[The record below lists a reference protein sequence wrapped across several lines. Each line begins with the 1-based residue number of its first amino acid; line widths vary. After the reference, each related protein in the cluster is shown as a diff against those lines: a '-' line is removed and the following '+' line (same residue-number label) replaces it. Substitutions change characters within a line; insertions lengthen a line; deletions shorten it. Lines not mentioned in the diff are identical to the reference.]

1 MDPALASA
9 AGPETP
15 RQSLAFPLHRPV
27 ATWVLLG
34 ILIAVFL
41 IETAVGGSTDS
52 DVLVRL
58 GAKVTALIAD
68 GEYWR
73 LFTSMFL
80 HIGLMHLAFNG
91 YALVV
96 IGTELESIL
105 GWARF
110 LVVYLCSGLFGSLA
124 SYALSPHLSAGASG
138 AVFGLIGALAVFFAL
153 YRRELGS
160 FGQRRLAQIAFLI
173 VINLFLGF
181 TREGI
186 DNLAHLGGLL
196 SGIALGWAL
205 APRYRVD
212 YANMRVVDR
221 NGAGRYWPA
230 VALALVLLV
239 LGTAWATQIQRDSP
253 RSHLVRGLLAVE
265 QELWDEAASE
275 LQLAVAR
282 DPALADTSILFHIG
296 LARNH
301 LGQHGA
307 AADAYESALELD
319 PYDPTVHW
327 NLAITY
333 LELERFE
340 EALDRFN
347 TYVELNPAGAVEARP
362 YQDELRSLVP

>member
-173 VINLFLGF
+173 VINRF
-181 TREGI
+181 
-186 DNLAHLGGLL
+186 
-196 SGIALGWAL
+196 GWAL